1 LKENFDRFNFEIYKE
16 KEMADFRRWITVLAV
31 MALFVGLASA
41 QVGTSTGSALGTPF
55 QCNVQ
60 TTATPNLRA
69 EGYTEQTG
77 DIVLSC
83 SGGTPLPNGALI
95 PTTNI
100 TVYYVGVTAVTSRL
114 LSNVSGINASEALL
128 LIDEPDYGGPQAQQG
143 YGPGLPQIFCN
154 SPAYGAGANGCQQQV
169 GTYNGTPGVP
179 VSVSAPTTAG
189 ANVFQGIVTGSAVT
203 FEGIPVLPPVT
214 GGLTRVYRITNVRV
228 NANGGA
234 GGVSGGV
241 AQVSASISTNGAT
254 SLQIT
259 NPNPIVGYISTSLKT
274 TVANAQSYSQC
285 NSMSG
290 LGALLQF
297 SELFGTAFKVRVD
310 GAQGGATNNMVS
322 SPLTQNVPGKTYN
335 SESNFVF
342 NGQGQGSN
350 GTIPSSG
357 TYTAGLADFGTRLK
371 AVFTNVPAG
380 ATVYA
385 SINNVNNSSGANGIT
400 AFSQPSS
407 AVSTATSYAVLLSS
421 GSEGTMDGNGT
432 VPTATYTNSFTG
444 TSSSGNTPGP
454 VYYVGVTSQGSPIV
468 FVWEIV
474 NTQPT
479 FQETIE
485 FASWI
490 GGAAGVA
497 PNTGTSTSQV
507 NLSYAPNPTLGPFSV
522 TSAGT
527 ASLTSQIIPRFAD
540 TSGAGSTWVT
550 INLCSTTLLFPYIT
564 TLTGFTTAISI
575 ANTSTDPFKTTGQGG
590 TCVLY
595 WYQGGTAGNPAAS
608 TTAVIPTGTILPLDT
623 SGTSY
628 AGSNFSG
635 YMIAS
640 CNFQLAHGVAIVTDL
655 GSQHILATYLALVVP
670 TGTGARNSYSATNP
684 EALNN

>member
-41 QVGTSTGSALGTPF
+41 QVGTSNGSALGTPF
-55 QCNVQ
+55 QCQVQ

-77 DIVLSC
+77 DILLSC
-83 SGGTPLPNGALI
+83 TGGTPIPLNSPI

-114 LSNVSGINASEALL
+114 LSNASGINASEALL
-128 LIDEPDYGGPQAQQG
+128 LIDEPDNGQPQAQLG
-143 YGPGLPQIFCN
+143 YGPSLPQIFCN
-154 SPAYGAGANGCQQQV
+154 SPAYGAGLNGCPQQV
-169 GTYNGTPGVP
+169 GTYNGIPGVP
-179 VSVSAPTTAG
+179 VNVGATSTPG

-214 GGLTRVYRITNVRV
+214 SGLSRVYRITNVRV

-254 SLQIT
+254 ALQIT

-274 TVANAQSYSQC
+274 AVANAQSYSQC
-285 NSMSG
+285 NSISG
-290 LGALLQF
+290 LGGLLQF

-310 GAQGGATNNMVS
+310 GANGGGINNYTS
-322 SPLTQNVPGKTYN
+322 NITQNVPGKTYN

-342 NGQGQGSN
+342 NGNSQGSN
-350 GTIPSSG
+350 GVITSSG

-400 AFSQPSS
+400 AFTQPG
-407 AVSTATSYAVLLSS
+407 ATSTATSYAVLLSS
-421 GSEGTMDGNGT
+421 GSEGTTDGTGT
-432 VPTATYTNSFTG
+432 LPTAQYTNSFTG

-468 FVWEIV
+468 FVWEVI

-479 FQETIE
+479 YQETIE

-490 GGAAGVA
+490 GAAAGAA
-497 PNTGTSTSQV
+497 PNTGTTTSQV

-550 INLCSTTLLFPYIT
+550 VNLCSTTLLFPYIT

-623 SGTSY
+623 SLTSY

-655 GSQHILATYLALVVP
+655 GSQHILATYLALVVT
-670 TGTGARNSYSATNP
+670 TGTGARNSYSATAP